1 MSPELAKIGA
11 QQSYPIELLF
21 PMDVHIDA
29 ASGVFVHLSIGDP
42 SVPFTDDVV
51 SLPDLKY
58 TLRDPIPVTV
68 DYEEDYYIVSDDR
81 FLRYGTGATLAEAKE
96 DYGYALLEYYDD
108 LIELEDCLAPH
119 LAYDLQELRNVIT
132 PRRP

>member
-1 MSPELAKIGA
+1 MLTE
-11 QQSYPIELLF
+11 QVE
-21 PMDVHIDA
+21 
-29 ASGVFVHLSIGDP
+29 
-42 SVPFTDDVV
+42 SVQKVAIPLPFTDDVV
-51 SLPDLKY
+51 SLPDPKY

>member
-21 PMDVHIDA
+21 PMDAHIDA

-81 FLRYGTGATLAEAKE
+81 FLRYGTGASLAEAKE